1 MRNVHL
7 SAHPLMIAPLSL
19 SNVLTV
25 VVALLCLW
33 TMSPQARG
41 GVVRIWRLAIPGCFA
56 AVQALVLLAGVFD
69 ATITHDAEW
78 LAALIVGSVVGR
90 MRGWAM
96 HVDVDQMWG
105 LVRLPRTIDGRIA
118 AFALVA
124 LSAIDF
130 TSAALDDPVIE
141 PQHVAAAA
149 ALCAGYI
156 GCRAL
161 SLIVRSVRAPHV
173 ELHST
178 TPDRA

>member
-1 MRNVHL
+1 
-7 SAHPLMIAPLSL
+7 MIAPLSL

-25 VVALLCLW
+25 LVALLCLW
-33 TMSPQARG
+33 TMAPQARG
-41 GVVRIWRLAIPGCFA
+41 GVFRIWRLAIPACFS
-56 AVQALVLLAGVFD
+56 AVQALVLLAGVFE
-69 ATITHDAEW
+69 ATFAHDAEW
-78 LAALIVGSVVGR
+78 LAGLVIGGIGGR
-90 MRGWAM
+90 MRGWTM
-96 HVDVDQMWG
+96 PMVVDQMRG
-105 LVRLPRTIDGRIA
+105 LVKLPPASDGWLA
-118 AFALVA
+118 ACALVA
-124 LSAIDF
+124 LAGTDF
-130 TSAALDDPVIE
+130 TSASLEDPVVE

>member
-1 MRNVHL
+1 
-7 SAHPLMIAPLSL
+7 MIAPLSL

-25 VVALLCLW
+25 LVALLCLW

-41 GVVRIWRLAIPGCFA
+41 GVFRIWRLAIPACFS
-56 AVQALVLLAGVFD
+56 AVQAMVLLAGVFD
-69 ATITHDAEW
+69 ATLEHDAEW
-78 LAALIVGSVVGR
+78 LAALVLGGMAGR
-90 MRGWAM
+90 MRGWTMPVA
-96 HVDVDQMWG
+96 VDQMRG
-105 LVRLPRTIDGRIA
+105 LVKLPRANDGWLTA
-118 AFALVA
+118 CALVV
-124 LSAIDF
+124 LSGIDF
-130 TSAALDDPVIE
+130 TSAWLEDPVVE